1 MSWVIK
7 ETNKSIPRCVTTE
20 KNTLYFLLY
29 VKLPINAHQV
39 YIIFEGTEYQ
49 LIHPAKEIFRKSP
62 KMDFLKN
69 ILILPPDIY
78 LIEFTQLTKKPR
90 FRPTLTKNISHLMA
104 IQRFFRPIIS
114 KNDASRL
121 I

>member
-39 YIIFEGTEYQ
+39 YIIFEGTEY
-49 LIHPAKEIFRKSP
+49 
-62 KMDFLKN
+62 
-69 ILILPPDIY
+69 
-78 LIEFTQLTKKPR
+78 
-90 FRPTLTKNISHLMA
+90 
-104 IQRFFRPIIS
+104 
-114 KNDASRL
+114 
-121 I
+121 